1 MFHTTKNGHKIWY
14 ELNGNG
20 PGIILLHGLG
30 GSLDS
35 MKRIAYDL
43 DDDYT
48 RILVDLPCHGK
59 SDNFSLSLR
68 ELSYEMVAIM
78 RENSFRKFSGVG
90 VSLGAII
97 LEETLFDF
105 GDALK
110 NAALMSPTSGF
121 DNEVAN
127 MIMKW
132 ATVPG
137 QTAKDVFSPEF
148 FEMHEREIE
157 EYENENPFL
166 PERLA
171 PLLSEIIEFTTI
183 DRVSNNFVLLL
194 MGKYDRLFG
203 KRMLDDLRDS
213 FPNSEYSILDSGHAI
228 HREKPDLASKLILE
242 FFKKHSNDGD

>member
-132 ATVPG
+132 TTVPG